1 MSPTETLEI
10 ERLLHLAQ
18 YRAAWQRL
26 EAAMDAARALM
37 HEVQPDE
44 MAKLLVERD
53 EQPETDD
60 HSLLSLV
67 AWLRQVAMTHA
78 QEQRTPSL
86 SRSTER
92 ERHPLHNSGVLRPFP
107 GTRQRHHHGSGALLA
122 GA

>member
-26 EAAMDAARALM
+26 EAAMDAAQALM
-37 HEVQPDE
+37 HEVQPEE

-67 AWLRQVAMTHA
+67 AWLRQVAAAHA
-78 QEQRTPSL
+78 QEAQAPVP
-86 SRSTER
+86 SRSAEQ
-92 ERHPLHNSGVLRPFP
+92 ERHPLRDSGVLRPFP
-107 GTRQRHHHGSGALLA
+107 GARQRHHHGSGALLA
-122 GA
+122 GD